1 MERKKYP
8 SDLTDA
14 EWAILKPLIPEEK
27 SAARRREVDM
37 REILNGILYV
47 LHSVDLSTR
56 RSTN

>member
-47 LHSVDLSTR
+47 LHSVDLNTR